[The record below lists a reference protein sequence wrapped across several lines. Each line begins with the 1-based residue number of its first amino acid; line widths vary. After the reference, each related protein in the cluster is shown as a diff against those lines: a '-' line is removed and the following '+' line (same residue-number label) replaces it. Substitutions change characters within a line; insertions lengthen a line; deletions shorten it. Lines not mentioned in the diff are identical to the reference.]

1 VLERLRYLGG
11 RFTTVDQ
18 DGSAITTGALH
29 MAPHGGGGPLARAVR
44 DLGLSFDIVPRDLL
58 ASFYVRA
65 QHVMWNKRWDVMRLF
80 GARGRLDMLKI
91 TTWLSAPCASSE
103 SQPFGEWLAAQ
114 TGDVA
119 IHQFFES
126 FVQFA
131 VCVTANQIRS
141 VKCAPGL
148 RSGEPGADA
157 RPGHGRRRLQAA
169 RTHDG

>member
-1 VLERLRYLGG
+1 
-11 RFTTVDQ
+11 
-18 DGSAITTGALH
+18 
-29 MAPHGGGGPLARAVR
+29 MAPHGGGGPFARAVR

-58 ASFYVRA
+58 ASFYVRG
-65 QHVMWNKRWDVMRLF
+65 QHVMWNRPWDVMRQF

-131 VCVTANQIRS
+131 VCVTANQISFGEMRARASIWRTRS
-141 VKCAPGL
+141 PCPAWSWSATPTS
-148 RSGEPGADA
+148 RAD
-157 RPGHGRRRLQAA
+157 
-169 RTHDG
+169 T